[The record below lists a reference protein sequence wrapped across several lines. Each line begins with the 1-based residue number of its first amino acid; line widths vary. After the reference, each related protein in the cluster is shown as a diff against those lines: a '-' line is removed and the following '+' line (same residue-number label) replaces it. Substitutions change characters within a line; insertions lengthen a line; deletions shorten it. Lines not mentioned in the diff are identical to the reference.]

1 MLPAAMPDITKAQVI
16 AGLKFIFTLAAML
29 ALPVPDNVRE
39 VAIASSGLI
48 ATAITVADAIIR
60 GNRAKALAVVTAETT
75 RQQVE
80 EAYVDWRKGNGR
92 DPVVGNTDTSAA
104 KTPDTPPP
112 PAFRDDAF
120 TDVDPTQ
127 EDGIDLGDPAP
138 ESRPKAMSA
147 DEKAMTDLAGAEGGT
162 LRSGE

>member
-16 AGLKFIFTLAAML
+16 AGLKFVFTLAAML
-29 ALPVPDNVRE
+29 ALPVPDN
-39 VAIASSGLI
+39 
-48 ATAITVADAIIR
+48 T
-60 GNRAKALAVVTAETT
+60 N
-75 RQQVE
+75 
-80 EAYVDWRKGNGR
+80 
-92 DPVVGNTDTSAA
+92 TSAA

-147 DEKAMTDLAGAEGGT
+147 DEKAMTDLAGAEGGA